1 MDFCAGP
8 VMLFFSKELMSLYQ
22 NKTKYVGCVK
32 GQVYPNHAET
42 YQKGMFKLQ
51 TNIKSSYFNVL

>member
-22 NKTKYVGCVK
+22 DKIKYVGCVK
-32 GQVYPNHAET
+32 GQVYIRITLRLTKENAQVANK
-42 YQKGMFKLQ
+42 YKKFIL
-51 TNIKSSYFNVL
+51 